1 MTHAPDADDPFVD
14 EALEEGASLD
24 EFAALLAG
32 TLSPAPIAPSHRL
45 RVLES
50 ATHKGRFQRFAE
62 PVAKLLDLSISDARK
77 LLDQL
82 HDESV
87 WTSDVPPPA
96 LAFWVRGGPRV
107 EGCVRGFVRIPH
119 GARFPDHEHLGD
131 ERGFVLQGAFIDP
144 ASGERFRAGDSFSM
158 PAGSIHQPYV
168 PSDGL
173 DLLFLVVVEGGYR
186 VGEHLL
192 LPRD

>member
-1 MTHAPDADDPFVD
+1 MTHTPDADDPFID

-32 TLSPAPIAPSHRL
+32 GLSPAAPAPGHRQ
-45 RVLES
+45 RVLLA
-50 ATHKGRFQRFAE
+50 ATQEGRFHRFAE
-62 PVAKLLDLSISDARK
+62 PVAALLDLNATAARA

-82 HDESV
+82 HDETV

-96 LAFWVRGGPRV
+96 VAFWVRGGPRV

-119 GARFPDHEHLGD
+119 GASFPDHEHLGE
-131 ERGFVLQGAFIDP
+131 ERGFVLQGAFVDP
-144 ASGERFRAGDSFSM
+144 DSGERFRAGDSFTM
-158 PAGSIHQPYV
+158 PAGSKHQPYV
-168 PSDGL
+168 PADGL
-173 DLLFLVVVEGGYR
+173 DLLFLVVVAGGYR